1 MDKLAYLTMFDLFQ
15 DLNASEQAHLD
26 YITHMSTT
34 NAGRIF
40 YTPGETGEVLFLLKK
55 GRVNLYRMTPDGK
68 KIIVATLEPG
78 AVFGEMAMI
87 GSGMH
92 NTFAEAADECLLCV
106 MSRHDVE
113 RMVMQTPKVGLRLIE
128 GMGRRLQAV
137 ETRLEEVAFKSIP
150 ARLAGLLLRLSEQ
163 QNNRTVTGYTHQD
176 LAEMLGTYRETTTQS
191 LNQFQGQGLIEIG
204 RKRIKLLDPAG
215 LQALADA

>member
-15 DLNASEQAHLD
+15 DLSASEQAHLD

-34 NAGRIF
+34 DAGRIF

-55 GRVNLYRMTPDGK
+55 GRVNLYRMTSDGK

-78 AVFGEMAMI
+78 AVFGEMAII

-92 NTFAEAADECLLCV
+92 NTFAEAADDCLLCV

-113 RMVMQTPKVGLRLIE
+113 RMVVQTPKVGLRLIE
-128 GMGRRLQAV
+128 AMGRRLQEV

-163 QNNRTVTGYTHQD
+163 QNSTLVTGYTHQD

-204 RKRIKLLDPAG
+204 RKRIKLLDSAG
-215 LQALADA
+215 LQDIADA